1 MNVAADKDKVRL
13 FLGVRVALETVA
25 KLSDAVA
32 DLRGSASDAEIAV
45 KWVAP
50 ASYHVTL
57 KFLGWSRVEAISA
70 LRDRLDRDL
79 VGARGFRFTTVG
91 MGAFPSTAKARVLWA
106 GIDDPRA
113 GFSPLLATIE
123 TAVAD
128 LGWDR
133 DKRAFHPH
141 VTVGRTREVANL
153 ESVLLPCA
161 EQNFSETFVESV
173 LLFESVMKPG
183 GSEYRVLA
191 EWKLE
196 PPSRGSKRQTGKL
209 KPTLEDHKKDSRED
223 GNGPDQG
230 HK

>member
-1 MNVAADKDKVRL
+1 MAADKVRL
-13 FLGVRVALETVA
+13 FLGVRVALDTVA
-25 KLSDAVA
+25 KLADAVA
-32 DLRGSASDAEIAV
+32 DMRRAASAAEIGV

-57 KFLGWSRVEAISA
+57 KFLGWSRVEAIAA

-79 VGARGFRFTTVG
+79 AGARGFRFTTVG
-91 MGAFPSTAKARVLWA
+91 MGAFPSAGKARVVWA
-106 GIDDPRA
+106 GIDDPGA
-113 GFSPLLATIE
+113 GFAPLLE
-123 TAVAD
+123 RLESAVED
-128 LGWDR
+128 MGWDR

-141 VTVGRTREVANL
+141 VTVGRMREVADVEAL
-153 ESVLLPCA
+153 LLPCA
-161 EQNFSETFVESV
+161 EQNFSETFAESV

-183 GSEYRVLA
+183 GSEYRVRA

-209 KPTLEDHKKDSRED
+209 KPTLTDAEADPRED

>member
-1 MNVAADKDKVRL
+1 MNVAADNDKVRL
-13 FLGVRVALETVA
+13 FLGVRVTLDTVS
-25 KLSDAVA
+25 KLADAVA
-32 DLRGSASDAEIAV
+32 GLRRSASDAEIGI

-57 KFLGWSRVEAISA
+57 KFLGWTRVEAISA

-79 VGARGFRFTTVG
+79 LGARGFRFTTVG

-113 GFSPLLATIE
+113 GFAPLLARIE
-123 TAVAD
+123 TAVEE

-141 VTVGRTREVANL
+141 VTIGRTREVANV
-153 ESVLLPCA
+153 ESLLLPCA

-173 LLFESVMKPG
+173 PLFESVMKPG
-183 GSEYRVLA
+183 GSEYRVRA
-191 EWKLE
+191 EWELE
-196 PPSRGSKRQTGKL
+196 SHSRGSKRHTGKL
-209 KPTLEDHKKDSRED
+209 KPTLEDHGKDSRED